1 MKKIIIAIFIVIATL
16 GIAAGTVAKK
26 APVKTTTPPKKSTST
41 PKKEVTDPYVGWWYH
56 AYDAVFEQTDEAGGY
71 DDTFL
76 YDLSKEGSK
85 YYVQFYFASDL
96 NKVKNQKMCKNTM
109 GDNKYEINP
118 KEFFQNYKSTNMK
131 RATKEQVENLKYIVE
146 NGKWISKKECDK
158 IN

>member
-76 YDLSKEGSK
+76 YYLSKEGSK